1 MRLLI
6 LFVFVLVSSGFKSDP
21 TAKKL
26 MDKVDQYY
34 KSIGGFEILFSY
46 EIDSEKEK
54 IKGQSGSLS
63 ARGDKFKLVLS
74 EFELYCN
81 GKSQYTYL
89 KKNNEIQITSP
100 DDTDH
105 QFRPQSLAS
114 IHKSGKFEYRLS
126 EKVKEGGI
134 NQSVVE
140 FKPID
145 SDESIFKIKLFIAES
160 NHQITKVQ
168 WFEKSGKK
176 TTVRFNKTNVKKSF
190 PDTHFEPDMKK
201 LKGVHVEDLRDE

>member
-6 LFVFVLVSSGFKSDP
+6 LLLFGMANPGFSTDP
-21 TAKKL
+21 AAKKL
-26 MDKVDQYY
+26 MDKVDHYY
-34 KSIGGFEILFSY
+34 KSIGGFEIIFSY

-63 ARGDKFKLVLS
+63 ARGEKFKLVLP

-81 GKSQYTYL
+81 GKVQYTYL
-89 KKNNEIQITSP
+89 KNNSEIQMTSP

-114 IHKSGKFEYRLS
+114 IHKSGKYEYRLN

-134 NQSVVE
+134 SQSVVE

-145 SDESIFKIKLFIAES
+145 TDEAIFKIKLYIAES
-160 NHQITKVQ
+160 SHQIMKVQ

-190 PDTHFEPDMKK
+190 TDAHFEPDMKK